1 MRQWTRRSFVTS
13 AVGGAVAIPAIV
25 STPWASVQLP
35 RLPPLSS
42 ADALLVR
49 PGDARFTDYQAT
61 FNLRTALKPQLRALC
76 KTAQAVG
83 VMVDWCRSNDL
94 PFAVRCGGHSYEGL
108 SQSTSVVIDVRLMN
122 AIAVDPKAGTATV
135 GAGASL
141 GSLYRAIAAHGLAFT
156 GGSCPTVGISGH
168 LLGGGYGYL
177 ARPYGLACDSLL
189 SAALVNP
196 DGKQVRADAHQNTD
210 LYWACRGGG
219 GGSFGIAT
227 SFTVRLKKVANVI
240 VFKVV
245 WSGLSTKA
253 ATGVMKAWQ
262 SWAPQAPRTID
273 SNLVAVKGANGTINM
288 RAAGQSVG
296 TLVELQRELK
306 ELPRSRSVFIR
317 RMTFSD
323 AIAFFA
329 GEPGYPTQ
337 FMKGKSDYATAPI
350 SDEGLDVFVVGLA
363 HSRPIYV
370 VCDAYG
376 GSLAEVAQDATAFA
390 HRNGTLFCLQYGSVW
405 SSPADTQMRL
415 DDMRQFYASLRPYMS
430 GGAYVNYCDLDLPDY
445 GTAYWGE
452 NLPRLKRVKTAFDPH
467 NVFRHAQSVPL
478 N

>member
-25 STPWASVQLP
+25 STPWASVELP

-61 FNLRTALKPQLRALC
+61 FNLRTALKPRLRALC
-76 KTAQAVG
+76 KTARAVG

-141 GSLYRAIAAHGLAFT
+141 GSLYQAIAAHGLAFT

-189 SAALVNP
+189 SAALVDP

-210 LYWACRGGG
+210 LY
-219 GGSFGIAT
+219 
-227 SFTVRLKKVANVI
+227 
-240 VFKVV
+240 
-245 WSGLSTKA
+245 
-253 ATGVMKAWQ
+253 
-262 SWAPQAPRTID
+262 
-273 SNLVAVKGANGTINM
+273 
-288 RAAGQSVG
+288 
-296 TLVELQRELK
+296 
-306 ELPRSRSVFIR
+306 
-317 RMTFSD
+317 
-323 AIAFFA
+323 
-329 GEPGYPTQ
+329 
-337 FMKGKSDYATAPI
+337 
-350 SDEGLDVFVVGLA
+350 
-363 HSRPIYV
+363 
-370 VCDAYG
+370 
-376 GSLAEVAQDATAFA
+376 
-390 HRNGTLFCLQYGSVW
+390 
-405 SSPADTQMRL
+405 
-415 DDMRQFYASLRPYMS
+415 
-430 GGAYVNYCDLDLPDY
+430 
-445 GTAYWGE
+445 
-452 NLPRLKRVKTAFDPH
+452 
-467 NVFRHAQSVPL
+467 
-478 N
+478 